1 MKKIR
6 FMSIVGNLKISMKIL
21 VLNVLAVVF
30 LIVLTVTS
38 FFFLSDINK
47 KAEKMYQSDYLPTIW
62 INEVESNV
70 HTMNDRLL
78 EHILTP
84 DSHYKDVLDN
94 EINKTRVKTS
104 QLLKDYE
111 ASLEEEPVG
120 TLWMS
125 KLKEALI
132 SYEEDQRKVEALSAS
147 GQTIE
152 AYQYYKGHIK
162 SKMED
167 ISGYI
172 DSLQQDRLETSEAL
186 NKGRNKQYQDLIW
199 ILIITS
205 ICAIGIFYVIGRW
218 LSSLIVRPLHAM
230 QKLMAEAEAG
240 NLSISLEG
248 AVSNDEVGNLQRS
261 FQSMLISLRA
271 FIRNVQ
277 QGAHVLTQQAE
288 QFASNAEQSKLAAET
303 IAVSTDALSQGIQE
317 QVAIVTETLYTIQV
331 VKEEMAAISGDSR
344 HMAQLAE
351 SAADV
356 SLAGM
361 DAVGRMR
368 DRIGLVSDKVSAAGT
383 IANELR
389 YSCGQISSIIRVITE
404 IAKQTNLLALNAAI
418 EAARAGEAGK
428 GFSIVAGEV
437 QKLSGQTNDAAKQI
451 ASLLLEIEGK
461 AGDVDRAMSQGMKLT
476 EDGVNASQQVS
487 DSLLS
492 MKEAFGGVLMKV
504 EDVSAAITQVTTRSD
519 EVVTH
524 MERVT
529 ESANI
534 GAAASQDSAAANEEQ
549 LAMMEEFSTSSRTL
563 SDMAGQLQAAVERFR
578 V

>member
-6 FMSIVGNLKISMKIL
+6 LISIVGNLKISMKIL
-21 VLNVLAVVF
+21 ALNVLAVVF

-38 FFFLSDINK
+38 FFFLSEINK
-47 KAEKMYQSDYLPTIW
+47 KAEEMYQFDYLPTTW

-70 HTMNDRLL
+70 HTINDRLL
-78 EHILTP
+78 EHVLTP

-94 EINKTRVKTS
+94 EISKTHVKTN

-111 ASLEEEPVG
+111 ATLEGEPVG
-120 TLWMS
+120 TLWIS

-132 SYEEDQRKVEALSAS
+132 SYEEYQRKVESLSAS
-147 GQTIE
+147 GQTQE
-152 AYQYYKGHIK
+152 AYKYYKTHIK
-162 SKMED
+162 GTMED
-167 ISGYI
+167 IHGYVE
-172 DSLQQDRLETSEAL
+172 SLLNDRLETSEEI
-186 NKGRNKQYQDLIW
+186 NKERNQQYRHLIW
-199 ILIITS
+199 ILLIS
-205 ICAIGIFYVIGRW
+205 SVCAIGIFYVIGRW
-218 LSSLIVRPLHAM
+218 LSALIVRPLHVM
-230 QKLMAEAEAG
+230 QGLMAEAEAG
-240 NLSISLEG
+240 NLSLSIEG
-248 AVSNDEVGNLQRS
+248 AVSKDEVGNLQRS
-261 FQSMLISLRA
+261 FQAMLISLRA
-271 FIRNVQ
+271 FIGNVQ

-288 QFASNAEQSKLAAET
+288 QFASHAEQSKLAAET
-303 IAVSTDALSQGIQE
+303 IAVSTDSLSQGIQE
-317 QVAIVTETLYTIQV
+317 QVAIVTETLFTIQV
-331 VKEEMAAISGDSR
+331 VKEEMAAISADSR

-361 DAVGRMR
+361 EAVGRMR
-368 DRIGLVSDKVSAAGT
+368 ERIGLVSDKVSAAGT

-389 YSCGQISSIIRVITE
+389 DSCGQIGSIIGVITD
-404 IAKQTNLLALNAAI
+404 IAKQTNMLALNASI

-437 QKLSGQTNDAAKQI
+437 QKLSGQTNEAAKQI
-451 ASLLLEIEGK
+451 AGLLREIEDK
-461 AGDVDRAMSQGMKLT
+461 AGDVDTAMCQGMKLT
-476 EDGVNASQQVS
+476 EDGVIASQQVN

-492 MKEAFGGVLMKV
+492 MKQAFGGVLMKV
-504 EDVSAAITQVTTRSD
+504 EDVSAAIAQVTTRSD

-524 MERVT
+524 MEHVT

-549 LAMMEEFSTSSRTL
+549 LAMMEEISTSSRTM
-563 SDMAGQLQAAVERFR
+563 SDMAGKLLEAVDRFR

>member
-1 MKKIR
+1 
-6 FMSIVGNLKISMKIL
+6 
-21 VLNVLAVVF
+21 
-30 LIVLTVTS
+30 
-38 FFFLSDINK
+38 
-47 KAEKMYQSDYLPTIW
+47 
-62 INEVESNV
+62 
-70 HTMNDRLL
+70 
-78 EHILTP
+78 
-84 DSHYKDVLDN
+84 
-94 EINKTRVKTS
+94 
-104 QLLKDYE
+104 
-111 ASLEEEPVG
+111 
-120 TLWMS
+120 
-125 KLKEALI
+125 
-132 SYEEDQRKVEALSAS
+132 
-147 GQTIE
+147 
-152 AYQYYKGHIK
+152 
-162 SKMED
+162 MED
-167 ISGYI
+167 IGGYM
-172 DSLQQDRLETSEAL
+172 DSLQQDRLETSETL
-186 NKGRNKQYQDLIW
+186 NKERDQQYQRLIW
-199 ILIITS
+199 TLIISS

-218 LSSLIVRPLHAM
+218 LSALIVRPLHAM
-230 QKLMAEAEAG
+230 QQLMAEAEAG
-240 NLSISLEG
+240 NLSISLESV
-248 AVSNDEVGNLQRS
+248 VSKDEVGNLQRS

-271 FIRNVQ
+271 FIGNVQ

-303 IAVSTDALSQGIQE
+303 IAVSTDSLSQGIQE

-331 VKEEMAAISGDSR
+331 VKDEMAAISEDSR

-356 SLAGM
+356 SIAGM
-361 DAVGRMR
+361 DAVERMR
-368 DRIGLVSDKVSAAGT
+368 ERIGLVSDKVLVAGT
-383 IANELR
+383 TANELR

-404 IAKQTNLLALNAAI
+404 IAKQTNMLALNAAI
-418 EAARAGEAGK
+418 EAARAGEAGR

-451 ASLLLEIEGK
+451 ASLLNEIEGK
-461 AGDVDRAMSQGMKLT
+461 AGDVDTAMSQGMKLT
-476 EDGVNASQQVS
+476 EDGVIASQQVN

-504 EDVSAAITQVTTRSD
+504 EDVSAAIAQVTTRSD

-563 SDMAGQLQAAVERFR
+563 SDMAGQLQQAVDRFR

>member
-1 MKKIR
+1 VKKSGFR
-6 FMSIVGNLKISMKIL
+6 GIVGNLKISMKIL

-47 KAEKMYQSDYLPTIW
+47 KAEKMYQDDYLPTTW
-62 INEVESNV
+62 INEVESNI

-78 EHILTP
+78 ELILTP
-84 DSHYKDVLDN
+84 DSHYKDVLGN

-111 ASLEEEPVG
+111 VSLEGEPVAK
-120 TLWMS
+120 LWMS

-132 SYEEDQRKVEALSAS
+132 SYELDQRKVEDLSAS
-147 GQTIE
+147 GQTNE
-152 AYQYYKGHIK
+152 AYQYYKTHIK
-162 SKMED
+162 GTMED
-167 ISGYI
+167 IHGYVE
-172 DSLQQDRLETSEAL
+172 SLQNDRLETSEVL
-186 NKGRNKQYQDLIW
+186 NKERNQQYQRLIW
-199 ILIITS
+199 ILIIS
-205 ICAIGIFYVIGRW
+205 SLCAIGIFYVIGRW
-218 LSSLIVRPLHAM
+218 LSALIVRPLHAM
-230 QKLMAEAEAG
+230 QQLMAEAEAG
-240 NLSISLEG
+240 NLSISLESV
-248 AVSNDEVGNLQRS
+248 ASKDEVGNLQRS

-271 FIRNVQ
+271 FIGNVQ
-277 QGAHVLTQQAE
+277 QGAHVLTQQAD

-303 IAVSTDALSQGIQE
+303 IAVSTDSLSQGIQE
-317 QVAIVTETLYTIQV
+317 QVAIVTETLHTIQV
-331 VKEEMAAISGDSR
+331 VKDEMAVISEDSR

-351 SAADV
+351 SAAEV
-356 SLAGM
+356 SIAGM
-361 DAVGRMR
+361 DAVERMR
-368 DRIGLVSDKVSAAGT
+368 ERIGLVSDKVSAAGT
-383 IANELR
+383 TANELR

-404 IAKQTNLLALNAAI
+404 IAKQTNMLALNAAI
-418 EAARAGEAGK
+418 EAVRAGEAGR

-437 QKLSGQTNDAAKQI
+437 QKLSGQTNVAAKQI
-451 ASLLLEIEGK
+451 ASLLNEIEGK
-461 AGDVDRAMSQGMKLT
+461 AGDLDTAMSQGMKLT
-476 EDGVNASQQVS
+476 EDGVIASQQVN

-504 EDVSAAITQVTTRSD
+504 ADVSVAIAQVTTRSD

-524 MERVT
+524 MEHVT

-563 SDMAGQLQAAVERFR
+563 SDMAGQLQQAVDRFR